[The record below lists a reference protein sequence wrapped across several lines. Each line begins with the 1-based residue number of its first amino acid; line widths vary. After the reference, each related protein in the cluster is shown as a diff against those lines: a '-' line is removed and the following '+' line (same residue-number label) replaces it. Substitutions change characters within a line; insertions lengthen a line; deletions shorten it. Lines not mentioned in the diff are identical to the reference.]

1 MIKSYLKI
9 KIKLKGLTVARWRDV
24 KKGKFEKE
32 TLNNERNEKNLCDAP
47 LMARFKAFITDS
59 FMLLMPLMYIV
70 FYFVMGSREDF
81 AADKLHG
88 WLYIFIPHL
97 IIVVSFW
104 YFKGQTPG
112 MKAYE
117 IAIVNTQSC
126 KRPLAFRF
134 VSRYMFMTLS
144 LFLIIPLFVPFLNK
158 RRRTLWDMLS
168 GTCIK
173 VLPNE
178 TN

>member
-1 MIKSYLKI
+1 M
-9 KIKLKGLTVARWRDV
+9 ARWRDV
-24 KKGKFEKE
+24 KKGKAEKQQHSK
-32 TLNNERNEKNLCDAP
+32 TTSQKNPCDAS

-97 IIVVSFW
+97 VIVVSFW
-104 YFKGQTPG
+104 YFKAQTPG

-117 IAIVNTQSC
+117 IAIINTQSC
-126 KRPLAFRF
+126 KKPYAFRF

-144 LFLIIPLFVPFLNK
+144 ILLVIPLIVPFLNK
-158 RRRTLWDMLS
+158 SRRTLWDILS
-168 GTCIK
+168 GTCVK

-178 TN
+178 SN